1 MIDQLTQVQ
10 LAYYLRW
17 VPLIEAR
24 RAWPVAS
31 LEASVLNLMGGKPDP
46 AAPDTPPP
54 RPRHLI
60 WTVDERLPPWA
71 QLDSGPSVWTRAS
84 ARAALDH
91 AARLPLQA
99 LVRVD
104 FHRLR
109 ALAVA

>member
-1 MIDQLTQVQ
+1 MQ
-10 LAYYLRW
+10 LAYYLQW

-24 RAWPVAS
+24 RAWPTAS
-31 LEASVLNLMGGKPDP
+31 LEAVVLNMMGGKPDP
-46 AAPDTPPP
+46 TADDAPAP
-54 RPRHLI
+54 RPLHLL

-71 QLDSGPSVWTRAS
+71 QLDARPGVWTRAS